1 MLDPKA
7 LNDRR
12 DEIADS
18 CEKRGVDVDLDS
30 IARTYRDH
38 NQLVT
43 ELGELNRKRNEHQK
57 SGKRKMDAGEREAHT
72 AEGRRF
78 KDEVAAVEA
87 RLRESEAAL
96 TAAMGRLPN
105 FLHPE
110 SPVGGE
116 EDFAELS
123 RSGEIPQFDFEPR
136 DHLAICE
143 ALDLVDFE
151 RAATVA
157 GSKWYY
163 LKNEATLLDLA
174 LQRYSL
180 DVLIEEGFTPVTTP
194 DVARPEIIEGLGFNP
209 RGEETQIYSL
219 SNADLCLVGTAEI
232 TLGGMY
238 ADTIFDEEELPL
250 KLAGV
255 SHCFRTEAGAAGR
268 ESKGL
273 YRVHQFT
280 KTEMFVFTTPE
291 QSEEQH
297 RDLLR
302 IEQRIFDE
310 LEVPYRVI
318 DVASGD
324 LGAPAYRKFDLEAW
338 MPGRGEGG
346 EWGEITSTSNCTDF
360 QARRLKLR
368 FKRKGQKK
376 NEILHTLNGTA
387 ISNARAIL
395 TLLEVNQQK
404 DGSVRVPAVLQP
416 YMGREQIGP
425 R

>member
-324 LGAPAYRKFDLEAW
+324 LGAPAYRKFDIEAW